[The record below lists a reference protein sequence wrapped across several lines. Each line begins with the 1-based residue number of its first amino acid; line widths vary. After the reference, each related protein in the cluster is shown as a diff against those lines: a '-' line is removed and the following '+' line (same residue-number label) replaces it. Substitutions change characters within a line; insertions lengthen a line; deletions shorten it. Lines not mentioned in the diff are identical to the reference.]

1 MHIGVG
7 ISMTQQSGGFGP
19 ASLFTG
25 GQQGVWYDP
34 SDLNTLFQDSAGT
47 TPVTAAGQPVGR
59 MLDKSGRGNH
69 ATQSTAGSRPI
80 YGVQP
85 ISGRR
90 NLMAVSSQPSASDGT
105 SVTANAAVGPS
116 GQMTAARV
124 SKTDATTPRY
134 VLMGTSMTTQ
144 ASTVYTLSQ
153 YVKYDGYDT
162 TVSLEYNGVANFN
175 VPFIATF
182 NVTASGVSAVTPSLC
197 TSAVT
202 NEGNGWY
209 RVSATFTS
217 AAGPFTPATNPF
229 ILSRVTGA
237 SGVTVL
243 MTDIQ
248 VEVAAAPTAYQN
260 VVSQYNVTEAGVQSV
275 FYLRFDGVDDSMATP
290 TITPGTDKA
299 QVFAGLRKLSDAS
312 FGLVLEISADTN
324 TNNGTL
330 LVSAPNNNATT
341 TYAFTPKG
349 TGIAV
354 TSASGYAAPITSVV
368 TGIGDIAANASTLRV
383 NGVQAATSTG
393 LGTGNFLAYPMYI
406 GRRGGASLPFNGS
419 IYGLVV
425 RFGPNLDA
433 ATISATETWM
443 NGKTGAY

>member
-69 ATQSTAGSRPI
+69 ATQATAGSRPI

-90 NLMAVSSQPSASDGT
+90 NLVAVSSQPSASDGT

-134 VLMGTSMTTQ
+134 VLMATNMTTQ

-162 TVSLEYNGVANFN
+162 TVSLEYNGIANFN

-209 RVSATFTS
+209 RVSATLTS

-275 FYLRFDGVDDSMATP
+275 FYLRFDGVDDFIVLGSALNMVSGTFVTGFVEPAAQTNVVALFSNSAPGYVGINAT
-290 TITPGTDKA
+290 G
-299 QVFAGLRKLSDAS
+299 AS
-312 FGLVLEISADTN
+312 RSLTKNNGGGLVNIDTPSVFPMTAQSPIQINSSGGTLTAYRYGSRAAYTNSVAGAAALGFGVIAAFSSAGEIRA
-324 TNNGTL
+324 NGT
-330 LVSAPNNNATT
+330 
-341 TYAFTPKG
+341 F
-349 TGIAV
+349 
-354 TSASGYAAPITSVV
+354 
-368 TGIGDIAANASTLRV
+368 
-383 NGVQAATSTG
+383 
-393 LGTGNFLAYPMYI
+393 
-406 GRRGGASLPFNGS
+406 
-419 IYGLVV
+419 YGLVARTTALSEQQAV
-425 RFGPNLDA
+425 STL
-433 ATISATETWM
+433 
-443 NGKTGAY
+443 AYFASRM